1 MALFHFRWISNT
13 LFFPVISALFYDLR
27 YFSDYKLHKL
37 NANNEVIHI
46 FINCIGDMCNIFIEL
61 VRYCIV
67 GPTKDPNDAPLASF
81 SSFNTEKEKLI
92 IKKRTSTI
100 CSIFMLILYTI
111 LDLYPNIIPSVIFYD
126 LEKGKTETH
135 FVTSAA
141 MLKMFRFIYFSM
153 LMYFFFRT
161 PLFIH
166 QKIAI
171 AIIII
176 GIVCILIIGEFLKI
190 WGGTPDFLILLEY
203 VGVYLL
209 TYFLTSCKAIAAK
222 WLMDFKYYSPY
233 QLLTI
238 IGFIKLIMAGIS
250 YVIIQYGFKV
260 CEYDFCGSLSEQF
273 EIIIKYPS
281 LIKFYVLLFIGN
293 MLTRTFYM
301 LTINF
306 LSPVYV
312 GISDGIGA
320 MFIWIMFIIINQT
333 INTYLL
339 ILTIALFIV
348 IIFGG
353 MIYTENLILS
363 FCGLDRDTRESI
375 IQRGNKSFQKGNKA
389 FDISSES
396 LSDSNSARESF
407 GIRFE

>member
-27 YFSDYKLHKL
+27 YFSDYKLHESK
-37 NANNEVIHI
+37 ANNEVVHI

-92 IKKRTSTI
+92 IKKRNSTI

-126 LEKGKTETH
+126 LEKEKTVTH

-141 MLKMFRFIYFSM
+141 MVKMFRFIYFSM

-233 QLLTI
+233 QMLTI
-238 IGFIKLIMAGIS
+238 VGFIKLIMAGIS
-250 YVIIQYGFKV
+250 YVIIHYGFKD
-260 CEYDFCGSLSEQF
+260 CEYDFCGSLLKQF
-273 EIIIKYPS
+273 EIIIKDPS
-281 LIKFYVLLFIGN
+281 LIKYFVLLFIGN
-293 MLTRTFYM
+293 MLTNTFYM

-339 ILTIALFIV
+339 ILTIVLFIV